1 MNRRALA
8 LLVAIALAQGLAYS
22 LIVPLWQSPDEPG
35 HFEYARLMSDLGRAP
50 AASDVSL
57 PLQREIIASLAQ
69 ADFWRFTRQQEPASL
84 PASFADD
91 PFLRHAG
98 RQVGRQPF
106 AYYIVPALAFR
117 LTSDVNV
124 QARLARYYSVVLYA
138 LTVVVAGWVAREI
151 FAADLLLA
159 VGMPATLALAPMFA
173 YAGSAINNDSLA
185 NLTGALTWLAW
196 AVVFRRG
203 ASKGRI
209 VAVMATLLLALAS
222 KRTTLFLIPTCAA
235 AVPLYLWARGW
246 RPSRQARTIGV
257 SAAMFACALVAGLTL
272 APSDRA
278 AAWRIRPAGGLVPLS
293 KDAAASGLRG
303 ILLQDDSAGARL
315 RAEQVLGVTGLR
327 QRIVA
332 FSAAVRTMSGPTVAC
347 LGLNDEENR
356 TESCTVAGTD
366 WQRIT
371 VTHSISADAVLL
383 YAFAGIGGWGDA
395 AARGVLAWDDL
406 ELTSAS
412 EGGNLL
418 ANPGAEVRASWL
430 ADLADRADRALR
442 LPPDMLRRLAE
453 PASYDRKALA
463 RYGLYLLLT
472 FAGFWGDFGWL
483 QVPLGLVWYEAL
495 ALICAVA
502 ALGWVRLAWLAI
514 MRGGVEGTHDRAMR
528 AFLALLAIGILFM
541 VAPTFLPM
549 IGRDWQPQGR
559 YLFPSMIPLV
569 TWLLLGLGAWAS
581 ARARHALLIAWL
593 SALFLLNAVALVETI
608 YPAFHPPLPG
618 QRIF

>member
-1 MNRRALA
+1 MNRRVLA
-8 LLVAIALAQGLAYS
+8 LLLVIALVQGLAYS
-22 LIVPLWQSPDEPG
+22 LVVPLWQAPDEPG
-35 HFEYARLMSDLGRAP
+35 HFEYARLMSDLGRVP

-69 ADFWRFTRQQEPASL
+69 ADFWRLTRRQEPVTP

-106 AYYIVPALAFR
+106 TYYIIPALAFR
-117 LTSDVNV
+117 LTPSVDV

-138 LTVVVAGWVAREI
+138 LTVVVTGWVAREA
-151 FAADLLLA
+151 FAADPLLA
-159 VGMPATLALAPMFA
+159 VGVPATLALAPMFA
-173 YAGSAINNDSLA
+173 YAGSTINNDGLA
-185 NLTGALTWLAW
+185 NLTGALVWLTL

-209 VAVMATLLLALAS
+209 VAVAATLFLALAS
-222 KRTTLFLIPTCAA
+222 KRTTPFLIPTCAV
-235 AVPLYLWARGW
+235 AVPLYLWARDW
-246 RPSRQARTIGV
+246 QPPRRARTV
-257 SAAMFACALVAGLTL
+257 LLSAITFVCVLAVGLALF
-272 APSDRA
+272 PSDRA

-293 KDAAASGLRG
+293 KDAAASGSRG
-303 ILLQDDSAGARL
+303 ILLQDDSSGARL
-315 RAEQVLGVTGLR
+315 RAEQVLGATGLR
-327 QRIVA
+327 QRIVV
-332 FSAAVRTMSGPTVAC
+332 FGAAVRAMSAPTVAC
-347 LGLNDEENR
+347 LGLNDER
-356 TESCTVAGTD
+356 DYTESCIVAGAA

-383 YAFAGIGGWGDA
+383 YAFAGVGSRGDT

-406 ELTSAS
+406 ELTPAS

-418 ANPGAEVRASWL
+418 VNPGAEARASWL
-430 ADLADRADRALR
+430 ASLADRAERALR
-442 LPPDMLRRLAE
+442 LPPDTLRRLAE
-453 PASYDRKALA
+453 PASYDRMALA
-463 RYGLYLLLT
+463 RYGLYFLLT
-472 FAGFWGDFGWL
+472 FAGFWGNFGWL

-502 ALGWVRLAWLAI
+502 ALGWVKLGWRAI
-514 MRGGVEGTHDRAMR
+514 VRSGAQGAHDKATQ
-528 AFLALLAIGILFM
+528 AFLALLASGILFIM
-541 VAPTFLPM
+541 AQTFLPM

-559 YLFPSMIPLV
+559 YLFPAMIPLIA
-569 TWLLLGLGAWAS
+569 WLLLGLGAWTS
-581 ARARHALLIAWL
+581 PRARHALLIAWL